1 MRSIS
6 HGLFQCSS
14 LCHCWFI
21 PGMMKV
27 MTVIIDSSW
36 ESTATAGFCPFAIS
50 LNLGSG
56 RPKDS
61 ALEGLLRFKEKKEE
75 LKLQVSWKHLRACRS
90 MPSFKRPD
98 LLQDVITLFTSFYRM
113 LLRCI
118 LRRHGLTC
126 QHTFGQP
133 QVLQTWDATWL
144 RLWLMRIEQIFISLE
159 LEPPLLPF
167 IFILLTLQNWSWQ
180 YIGFDGRGTHD
191 SCWASGLPNY
201 VTETARGLRKH
212 AYHLC

>member
-1 MRSIS
+1 M
-6 HGLFQCSS
+6 
-14 LCHCWFI
+14 CHCWFI
-21 PGMMKV
+21 PGMMQV

-118 LRRHGLTC
+118 FRRHGLTC
-126 QHTFGQP
+126 QHTFGQR

-144 RLWLMRIEQIFISLE
+144 RLWLMRIEQILSHLN
-159 LEPPLLPF
+159 LNLPF
-167 IFILLTLQNWSWQ
+167 CHLFSFFLPCRIDPDSIL
-180 YIGFDGRGTHD
+180 D
-191 SCWASGLPNY
+191 
-201 VTETARGLRKH
+201 
-212 AYHLC
+212 